1 MADETSDA
9 TQAFIGG
16 VIPVGDV
23 IRHLRRERPVF
34 HSEADLQH
42 AFARVLWQIAPD
54 VQVRLEVRQAGPR
67 REHLDLLCIGP
78 SARTAVE
85 FKYFTRPWTGT
96 AGDKPEP
103 YALRAHAA
111 ADLARRNF
119 VFDIARLESYCREPE
134 ENGLALIV
142 TNAPALWTPPSS
154 GARRTRDH
162 EFRIHDG
169 RTVTGTLLWAEG
181 RYKPATRTLR
191 GTYRLAWEQYSR
203 LTGSGGELRVL
214 AVCVRP
220 PSGDGSAVAETA
232 SHRHKSGSSGR
243 PPATATYSAQI

>member
-9 TQAFIGG
+9 THAFIGG
-16 VIPVGDV
+16 VVPIGEV
-23 IRHLRRERPVF
+23 IRRLRRERPVF

-54 VQVRLEVRQAGPR
+54 VRVRLEVRQAGPR
-67 REHLDLLCIGP
+67 REHLDLLCIGA
-78 SARTAVE
+78 SAHTAVE
-85 FKYFTRPWTGT
+85 FKYFTRLWSGT
-96 AGDKPEP
+96 AGTPPEP

-134 ENGLALIV
+134 ENGVALIV
-142 TNAPALWTPPSS
+142 TNAPALWTPPSP

-169 RTVTGTLLWAEG
+169 RTLTGTLLWAEG
-181 RYKPATRTLR
+181 TYKPATRTLR
-191 GTYRLAWEQYSR
+191 GTYRLAWEPYSR
-203 LTGSGGELRVL
+203 LTGSGGEFRVL
-214 AVCVRP
+214 AVRVKT
-220 PSGDGSAVAETA
+220 PSTDGSAA
-232 SHRHKSGSSGR
+232 
-243 PPATATYSAQI
+243 AQAANR